1 MAKLTKIG
9 ATEAAIK
16 DLAQRLEIDESAV
29 ETVSVEDVEFPDMSL
44 GAAIVD
50 EMSAQ
55 MLVSG
60 WRISLEAD
68 GKKYEY
74 RGTKYELR
82 LFGFEGQNYVV
93 QS

>member
-1 MAKLTKIG
+1 MIKLTKIS
-9 ATEAAIK
+9 AAETAVK
-16 DLAQRLEIDESAV
+16 DLAQRLAIDESGI

-60 WRISLEAD
+60 WRITLKAD
-68 GKKYEY
+68 GKTYEY

-93 QS
+93 QA